1 MNEDDS
7 TNKNE
12 SIYYLKPKLLLS
24 YQNNKNEEKKYITF
38 NKIIK
43 SNHERKKRAINFLTE
58 QISRPKSS
66 INTINELSKS
76 NKEENFNRKNNK
88 IYDFIHKKSK
98 TIDKLDNFFLL
109 YKNDINISK
118 NNFQNIFVKR
128 DKIIYLLRKLFII
141 LPNDKNQMYTKYY
154 PNDLF
159 FYFYFPIRLLN
170 STINTNYI
178 KNPNKDDI
186 LCDDLNHI
194 LHEVYK
200 YLKLSIYDSI
210 KMEIY
215 NEKYRPIIKESQLF
229 INKIRIIYVKI
240 TNLKDK
246 EMTSWKKRVESK
258 LFPLDDNYLL
268 KKEIFLK
275 KNKKM
280 PTLYR
285 DVSTEYNKD
294 DTRTITN
301 YKNKADIKNDLLK
314 KINFT
319 DNNFYIDTQNLY
331 NLTNKN
337 TNYITYSKESENED
351 YKLNKDYLSDNYEY
365 DIIDNLFVSAD
376 ENHFLSLKNSRK
388 SLSLFSKTLINKV
401 LNTENKST
409 QGKLYFSIN
418 EKEKINKLNKENNNN
433 ININNN
439 YGNSFTSKTINN
451 YNISNSNS
459 NYISLSKEKKSLK
472 KEKEKNKNKNILF
485 NLVKKNTKIGKFKN
499 YYLILM

>member
-7 TNKNE
+7 INKFE

-24 YQNNKNEEKKYITF
+24 YQKNKNKEKKYITF

-43 SNHERKKRAINFLTE
+43 SNHNYEGKKRPINFLTE
-58 QISRPKSS
+58 HIIRPKSS
-66 INTINELSKS
+66 INTINEISKS
-76 NKEENFNRKNNK
+76 NKEENFIKQYNK
-88 IYDFIHKKSK
+88 ISDFSNKKSK
-98 TIDKLDNFFLL
+98 TTDKLLL
-109 YKNDINISK
+109 SYKNDISIYK

-141 LPNDKNQMYTKYY
+141 LPNDKNQMHTKYY

-170 STINTNYI
+170 STIKNNFI
-178 KNPNKDDI
+178 KNPKKDDI
-186 LCDDLNHI
+186 LCDNLNHI

-215 NEKYRPIIKESQLF
+215 NEKFRPIIKESQLF

-240 TNLKDK
+240 TYLKDK
-246 EMTSWKKRVESK
+246 EIISWKKRVESK

-268 KKEIFLK
+268 KKDIFYK

-280 PTLYR
+280 PILYR
-285 DVSTEYNKD
+285 DVSTEYNKND
-294 DTRTITN
+294 IRIITN

-337 TNYITYSKESENED
+337 TNFITYSKESENDD
-351 YKLNKDYLSDNYEY
+351 YKFNKDYLNDNYEH

-376 ENHFLSLKNSRK
+376 EKHFLSLKNSRK
-388 SLSLFSKTLINKV
+388 CLSLFSKNLMNKV

-409 QGKLYFSIN
+409 QGILNFSIN
-418 EKEKINKLNKENNNN
+418 EKEKTNKSIKVYNNN
-433 ININNN
+433 INSNSSINNN
-439 YGNSFTSKTINN
+439 YGNSFNSKTINN
-451 YNISNSNS
+451 YNNSNSNS
-459 NYISLSKEKKSLK
+459 NYNSLSKEKKPLK
-472 KEKEKNKNKNILF
+472 K
-485 NLVKKNTKIGKFKN
+485 KKIKIREI
-499 YYLILM
+499 Y